1 MNRGPRPLSPLH
13 QAFLATLVLAA
24 AATAASAAKVE
35 KVSALRLKNLEGKDA
50 SVSFEETP
58 VTLVNFWATWCAPCR
73 EEMPQIERL
82 SRKYAA
88 RGFRA
93 VGIALQSGEPAEVR
107 EFLEGGKLGLTY
119 PLLVGD
125 DEAMEAFGGIEI
137 VPTTFLV
144 GRGGRILGLH
154 YGVTDGFEA
163 SVGAEI
169 EKHLGAAGEDGEG
182 RKP

>member
-1 MNRGPRPLSPLH
+1 MNRGTRPLSALRS
-13 QAFLATLVLAA
+13 AFLAAALLAA
-24 AATAASAAKVE
+24 AATAASAARVE
-35 KVSALRLKNLEGKDA
+35 KVSGLELKNLEGKKA

-58 VTLVNFWATWCAPCR
+58 VTLVNFWATWCMPCR

-119 PLLVGD
+119 TLLVGD
-125 DEAMEAFGGIEI
+125 DDVSESFGGIEI

-144 GRGGRILGLH
+144 GRGGRVLSLH

-169 EKHLGAAGEDGEG
+169 EKFLGASPEAGEG